1 MTRSTVL
8 QNRHALAA
16 IWGEQPLTALFALV
30 TASRSREK
38 TLSARGGR
46 SRRKTAFIAAMTD
59 SDKRSDTGSTATA
72 T

>member
-8 QNRHALAA
+8 PNPHALAA
-16 IWGEQPLTALFALV
+16 IWGEQPHAALFVLV
-30 TASRSREK
+30 TVLRSGEK

-46 SRRKTAFIAAMTD
+46 SRRKTAFIGAMTD
-59 SDKRSDTGSTATA
+59 SDNRSNTGFTATA

>member
-8 QNRHALAA
+8 PNRHALAA
-16 IWGEQPLTALFALV
+16 IWGEQPFTALFVLV
-30 TASRSREK
+30 TASRSREE

-46 SRRKTAFIAAMTD
+46 FRRKTAFIGAMTD
-59 SDKRSDTGSTATA
+59 SDERSDTGSIATA